1 MGEVQDLPMITYLRP
16 PSQQLATVED
26 LHLLKKDILL
36 QVKRLLD
43 SANAKPVKKWLKS
56 YEVEKLLDVSPNT
69 LLTLRNNGVIPYSK
83 IGGTIY
89 YDPEDI
95 ENQLQQRKSKSRF

>member
-1 MGEVQDLPMITYLRP
+1 MGEVQDLPVISYMRS

-26 LHLLKKDILL
+26 LHLLKKDLL
-36 QVKRLLD
+36 IQVKRLLENA
-43 SANAKPVKKWLKS
+43 SAKPVKKWLKS

-69 LLTLRNNGVIPYSK
+69 LLTLRNSGIIPYSK

-95 ENQLQQRKSKSRF
+95 EKQLLQRKSKSRF

>member
-1 MGEVQDLPMITYLRP
+1 MITYLRP

-36 QVKRLLD
+36 QMKRLLD
-43 SANAKPVKKWLKS
+43 NMGAKPVKKWLKS
-56 YEVEKLLDVSPNT
+56 YEVEILLDVSPNT

-95 ENQLQQRKSKSRF
+95 EKVLQRGKSKSCF